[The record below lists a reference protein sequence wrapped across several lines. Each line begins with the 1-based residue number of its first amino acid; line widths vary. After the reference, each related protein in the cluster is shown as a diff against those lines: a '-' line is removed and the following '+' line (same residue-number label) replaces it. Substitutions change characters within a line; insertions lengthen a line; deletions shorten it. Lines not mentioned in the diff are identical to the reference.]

1 MPSQVVGLI
10 EIDGVPADFDEGL
23 GTRRLGVLQSPAFSV
38 EFIEADETA
47 LKAELE
53 AEYARL
59 LRRMRTK

>member
-1 MPSQVVGLI
+1 MPNQVVGLI

-38 EFIEADETA
+38 EFIEADEMA

-53 AEYARL
+53 AEYAEL
-59 LRRMRTK
+59 LRRMRAK